1 MENNNNLGFIIKTGN
16 ENSWTYNLVDKYAKK
31 HNLSNTIRSNINRY
45 FTFSYFFDHTEASIF
60 EEVLEALND
69 KIEKYLEDNTIP
81 MWIFEESIL
90 KSPLFEDFKE
100 KWYNKKGEMPHGN
113 YSCSYLLGDCTYYNY
128 GTVIYG
134 KMYAHAAVD
143 GDYCPHF
150 KEFLNTVIYYNVI
163 TNKKYED
170 IIRRIFKFYGKEC
183 IWKMVKDANIPK
195 DEEVYE
201 VIASVLGNMVD
212 IFDESFEPD
221 KATKEQQTVIMDFF
235 NKASKLLDE
244 FLKDMDMDKF
254 NDNLN
259 KLMADADKKYESMK
273 SAQTE
278 TVSEETQ
285 KQSETSSVDTDK
297 ESTDGEPQTNPEV
310 EDGPFLE
317 YDPEFNSAPKY
328 DDLEAYTAFIKQQ
341 NRQIVEDYARKK
353 EMEMKKENTIE
364 TTATVDVNGKVL
376 YVAKDEAPQYVCI
389 ADYILKNN
397 PCIYTKDPNT
407 GKKGFTFFNYRDIA
421 DLYKAS
427 KKVYYM
433 VANGIMD
440 MIHAEAM
447 KVFLSYEPNPVFSL
461 SKLSNLKE
469 GEMLFF
475 TPSRRFVI
483 RGQFISTTNKYE
495 FKLFRIDSHEEGEK
509 L

>member
-1 MENNNNLGFIIKTGN
+1 MENNNKEMGYILQVRIMDNYKNFLNDYLKTLGDEYEYTPAKGDFGI
-16 ENSWTYNLVDKYAKK
+16 LVKNKSIVKKYAKFAED
-31 HNLSNTIRSNINRY
+31 N
-45 FTFSYFFDHTEASIF
+45 
-60 EEVLEALND
+60 
-69 KIEKYLEDNTIP
+69 IEKLLDFKLVNHERHIALP
-81 MWIFEESIL
+81 MWIFTDSLNNSE
-90 KSPLFEDFKE
+90 LFEEIKNNLQHCGLINEDRLYYGIVGAE
-100 KWYNKKGEMPHGN
+100 KGIPLAYLVDANN
-113 YSCSYLLGDCTYYNY
+113 YWNTLTISTLLYYNAL
-128 GTVIYG
+128 TNA
-134 KMYAHAAVD
+134 KYAD
-143 GDYCPHF
+143 
-150 KEFLNTVIYYNVI
+150 T
-163 TNKKYED
+163 
-170 IIRRIFKFYGKEC
+170 IRRIFKYYGKEC
-183 IWKMVKDANIPK
+183 IYQALQINKPTKQKLIEFVSSM
-195 DEEVYE
+195 
-201 VIASVLGNMVD
+201 LGEMVD
-212 IFDESFEPD
+212 VFDESIKPD
-221 KATKEQQTVIMDFF
+221 KEP
-235 NKASKLLDE
+235 KAVQDLFLNVLSTGGKLIDEFIQDHNESKLDE
-244 FLKDMDMDKF
+244 KIK
-254 NDNLN
+254 
-259 KLMADADKKYESMK
+259 KLMDDAANKYAELTASG
-273 SAQTE
+273 
-278 TVSEETQ
+278 ETQ
-285 KQSETSSVDTDK
+285 QQSKSSPESNTDS
-297 ESTDGEPQTNPEV
+297 EIEVPQL
-310 EDGPFLE
+310 D
-317 YDPEFNSAPKY
+317 YDEEFNSAPKY
-328 DDLEAYTAFIKQQ
+328 NDLEAYTAFIKQQ

-364 TTATVDVNGKVL
+364 TTATVDANGKVL

-440 MIHAEAM
+440 MIHSEAM

-483 RGQFISTTNKYE
+483 RGQFNSTTNKYE

>member
-1 MENNNNLGFIIKTGN
+1 MENNNKEMGYILQTNICGGFDNFISDYLKSLGCDTSKPGTFGILVKDKTIVKKYMSFIENNIEKLLSDKLSPLWIFKESLEKSNLFKDLYTRLKGCGVIDEGNIVPFLVTETGIPLYFIAFKYEPKPSVIPHFSSYTQI
-16 ENSWTYNLVDKYAKK
+16 STLLYYNALTNTKYAD
-31 HNLSNTIRSNINRY
+31 T
-45 FTFSYFFDHTEASIF
+45 
-60 EEVLEALND
+60 
-69 KIEKYLEDNTIP
+69 
-81 MWIFEESIL
+81 
-90 KSPLFEDFKE
+90 
-100 KWYNKKGEMPHGN
+100 
-113 YSCSYLLGDCTYYNY
+113 
-128 GTVIYG
+128 
-134 KMYAHAAVD
+134 
-143 GDYCPHF
+143 
-150 KEFLNTVIYYNVI
+150 
-163 TNKKYED
+163 
-170 IIRRIFKFYGKEC
+170 IRRIFKYYGKEC
-183 IWKMVKDANIPK
+183 IYQSLQVNKPTEQKLIEFVSSM
-195 DEEVYE
+195 
-201 VIASVLGNMVD
+201 LGEMVD
-212 IFDESFEPD
+212 VFDESIKPDEEP
-221 KATKEQQTVIMDFF
+221 KEVQDLFLNILSKGGKLIDEFIQDH
-235 NKASKLLDE
+235 NESKL
-244 FLKDMDMDKF
+244 DKKIK
-254 NDNLN
+254 
-259 KLMADADKKYESMK
+259 KLMDDAANKYAELTASGGTQQQSKSSPESN
-273 SAQTE
+273 
-278 TVSEETQ
+278 
-285 KQSETSSVDTDK
+285 TDSDI
-297 ESTDGEPQTNPEV
+297 EAPQL
-310 EDGPFLE
+310 D
-317 YDPEFNSAPKY
+317 YDSEFNSAPKY

-353 EMEMKKENTIE
+353 EMEMQKENTIE
-364 TTATVDVNGKVL
+364 TTATVDANGKVL

-440 MIHAEAM
+440 MIHSEAM

>member
-1 MENNNNLGFIIKTGN
+1 MENNNKEMGYILKTNICGGFDNFISDYLKSLGCNTENHGTFGILVKDKTVVKKYMNFI
-16 ENSWTYNLVDKYAKK
+16 ENNIEKIVSIHNIIPLWIIQESVVKSNIFENVLNHLKKFNSLYGISEASLVPGLITEKGTPVYFENIIGICSSSAQASTLLYYNALTNAKYAD
-31 HNLSNTIRSNINRY
+31 T
-45 FTFSYFFDHTEASIF
+45 
-60 EEVLEALND
+60 
-69 KIEKYLEDNTIP
+69 
-81 MWIFEESIL
+81 
-90 KSPLFEDFKE
+90 
-100 KWYNKKGEMPHGN
+100 
-113 YSCSYLLGDCTYYNY
+113 
-128 GTVIYG
+128 
-134 KMYAHAAVD
+134 
-143 GDYCPHF
+143 
-150 KEFLNTVIYYNVI
+150 
-163 TNKKYED
+163 
-170 IIRRIFKFYGKEC
+170 IRRIFKYYGKEC
-183 IWKMVKDANIPK
+183 IYKAIQINKPTEQKLIEFVSSM
-195 DEEVYE
+195 
-201 VIASVLGNMVD
+201 LGEMVD
-212 IFDESFEPD
+212 VFDESIKPDEEPKEVQD
-221 KATKEQQTVIMDFF
+221 LFLSVITKGGKLIDEFIQDH
-235 NKASKLLDE
+235 NESKLDE
-244 FLKDMDMDKF
+244 KLK
-254 NDNLN
+254 
-259 KLMADADKKYESMK
+259 KLMADAANKYAELTASGGTQQQSKSSPESN
-273 SAQTE
+273 
-278 TVSEETQ
+278 
-285 KQSETSSVDTDK
+285 TDSDI
-297 ESTDGEPQTNPEV
+297 EAPQ
-310 EDGPFLE
+310 LE

-353 EMEMKKENTIE
+353 EMEMRKENTIE
-364 TTATVDVNGKVL
+364 TTATVDANGKVL
-376 YVAKDEAPQYVCI
+376 YVAKDEAPQYICI

-440 MIHAEAM
+440 MIHTEAM

-483 RGQFISTTNKYE
+483 RGQFNSTTNKYE

>member
-1 MENNNNLGFIIKTGN
+1 MENNNKEMGYILHTKIGKENDNFITDYLKIIAPSYKYDPNYSSYGILVKEKSIAIKYMSFIENNIEKLLSIGATPLWIYIDSLEHSKLFTEAYTKLKSNGN
-16 ENSWTYNLVDKYAKK
+16 ILKGSVFPGLKSDKGIPLQFIDFKYAE
-31 HNLSNTIRSNINRY
+31 H
-45 FTFSYFFDHTEASIF
+45 SYFSGREHM
-60 EEVLEALND
+60 N
-69 KIEKYLEDNTIP
+69 
-81 MWIFEESIL
+81 IL
-90 KSPLFEDFKE
+90 L
-100 KWYNKKGEMPHGN
+100 
-113 YSCSYLLGDCTYYNY
+113 YYNAL
-128 GTVIYG
+128 TNT
-134 KMYAHAAVD
+134 KHA
-143 GDYCPHF
+143 
-150 KEFLNTVIYYNVI
+150 NT
-163 TNKKYED
+163 
-170 IIRRIFKFYGKEC
+170 IRRIFKYYGKEC
-183 IWKMVKDANIPK
+183 IYQALQINKPTEQKLIEFVSSM
-195 DEEVYE
+195 
-201 VIASVLGNMVD
+201 LGEMVD
-212 IFDESFEPD
+212 VFDESIKPDEEPKEVQD
-221 KATKEQQTVIMDFF
+221 LFLSVITKGGKMIDEFIQDHNET
-235 NKASKLLDE
+235 KLDE
-244 FLKDMDMDKF
+244 KIK
-254 NDNLN
+254 
-259 KLMADADKKYESMK
+259 KLMADAANKYAELTASGGTQQQSKSSPESN
-273 SAQTE
+273 
-278 TVSEETQ
+278 
-285 KQSETSSVDTDK
+285 TDSDI
-297 ESTDGEPQTNPEV
+297 EAPQ
-310 EDGPFLE
+310 LE
-317 YDPEFNSAPKY
+317 YDEEFNSAPKY

-353 EMEMKKENTIE
+353 EMEMQKENTIE
-364 TTATVDVNGKVL
+364 TTATVDANGKVL

-440 MIHAEAM
+440 MIHTEAM

-483 RGQFISTTNKYE
+483 RGQFNSTTNKYE

>member
-1 MENNNNLGFIIKTGN
+1 MFIYKDLTCLKDVKQNIRNSIAITVEDARSTTYLNMYTPSQMAKMVKAPEFNIGIEEIFKTEDDIKEFGLALNTLLYFNAFQNNN
-16 ENSWTYNLVDKYAKK
+16 
-31 HNLSNTIRSNINRY
+31 
-45 FTFSYFFDHTEASIF
+45 
-60 EEVLEALND
+60 
-69 KIEKYLEDNTIP
+69 IE
-81 MWIFEESIL
+81 
-90 KSPLFEDFKE
+90 
-100 KWYNKKGEMPHGN
+100 
-113 YSCSYLLGDCTYYNY
+113 YSDT
-128 GTVIYG
+128 
-134 KMYAHAAVD
+134 
-143 GDYCPHF
+143 
-150 KEFLNTVIYYNVI
+150 
-163 TNKKYED
+163 
-170 IIRRIFKFYGKEC
+170 IRRIFKYYGKEC
-183 IWKMVKDANIPK
+183 IWKFVHSLKLSGGVDEISAGVLANMIDVFDDSFKPDNESDEVKALLISTFTRGAELINEFIRNK
-195 DEEVYE
+195 DEEY
-201 VIASVLGNMVD
+201 
-212 IFDESFEPD
+212 
-221 KATKEQQTVIMDFF
+221 
-235 NKASKLLDE
+235 
-244 FLKDMDMDKF
+244 
-254 NDNLN
+254 LN
-259 KLMADADKKYESMK
+259 TEIKKLMDDAANKYAELTASGGTQQQSKSSPESNID
-273 SAQTE
+273 
-278 TVSEETQ
+278 SEI
-285 KQSETSSVDTDK
+285 
-297 ESTDGEPQTNPEV
+297 EV
-310 EDGPFLE
+310 PHLD
-317 YDPEFNSAPKY
+317 YDEEFNSAPKY

-364 TTATVDVNGKVL
+364 TTATVDANGKVL

-440 MIHAEAM
+440 MIHTEAM

-483 RGQFISTTNKYE
+483 RGQFNSTTNKYE